1 MADFDFTEIEAAFNA
16 DQDEADAIILE
27 RWDAHLKKHPVK
39 GKKKND
45 SKPAAKEN
53 PKKKAGE

>member
-16 DQDEADAIILE
+16 DQDEADALILE

-39 GKKKND
+39 GKAPKL
-45 SKPAAKEN
+45 PAAKDKPE
-53 PKKKAGE
+53 KKAGES